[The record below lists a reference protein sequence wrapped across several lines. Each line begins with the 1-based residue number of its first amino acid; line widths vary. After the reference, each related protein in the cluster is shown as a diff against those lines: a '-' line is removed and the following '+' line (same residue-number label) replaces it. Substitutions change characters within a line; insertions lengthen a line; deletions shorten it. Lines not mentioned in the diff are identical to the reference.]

1 MITARQANEA
11 HLAALEILNQEKT
24 TNMNKKIIKNRY
36 NDTYIG
42 GGNLTTVGI
51 DLARVFQGQEA
62 MDALEA
68 LRALGQDSTN
78 WEVIE
83 VVTVKPGDA
92 KEIRFLIANL
102 VGNLLQL
109 GSRKGTFQDLAD
121 KLNQIA
127 KMVDILIDEVNKAH
141 PDAGPASA
149 LSGFGR
155 DQVANAIEYV
165 QTRLTWE
172 AVEALAQ
179 LARMLNATETF
190 LTNNQ

>member
-51 DLARVFQGQEA
+51 DLARVLQGQEA

-68 LRALGQDSTN
+68 LRAIGQDSTN